1 MRLASRLCAFELQ
14 LSLLSL
20 MREMLPPSK
29 MLDGRKISRHG
40 AFARRSAATIAP
52 SVDDRDDALPA
63 DILPS
68 TKYDPSEQDIDK
80 HIKEMLGTEDMPK
93 CAFITKNGSR
103 IRLAPDGRKCR
114 LCPRRDDSW
123 DPVWLSKFRR
133 HQQLHQRQQQQQPHQ
148 QPQPATTPKAMSS
161 NSKNSNSIQT

>member
-1 MRLASRLCAFELQ
+1 MG
-14 LSLLSL
+14 
-20 MREMLPPSK
+20 EMLPPSK

-40 AFARRSAATIAP
+40 AFTRRSAASIAP

-68 TKYDPSEQDIDK
+68 MKYDPSVKDIERD
-80 HIKEMLGTEDMPK
+80 IKEMLGTEDMPK
-93 CAFITKNGSR
+93 CTFITKNGSR

-123 DPVWLSKFRR
+123 DPVWLAVFRR
-133 HQQLHQRQQQQQPHQ
+133 DQQFHHRQHQ
-148 QPQPATTPKAMSS
+148 
-161 NSKNSNSIQT
+161 

>member
-1 MRLASRLCAFELQ
+1 MVDWPSWVAMVMLFAQVICGIIALRLASRLYAFEFQ

-20 MREMLPPSK
+20 RGEMLPVPSV
-29 MLDGRKISRHG
+29 MLDGRKMSKHG
-40 AFARRSAATIAP
+40 ASRRSAASIAP
-52 SVDDRDDALPA
+52 SIDDRDDALPA

-93 CAFITKNGSR
+93 CTFITKNGSR
-103 IRLAPDGRKCR
+103 IRLATDGRKCR

-123 DPVWLSKFRR
+123 DPVWLAVFRR
-133 HQQLHQRQQQQQPHQ
+133 DQQFHHRQHQ
-148 QPQPATTPKAMSS
+148 
-161 NSKNSNSIQT
+161 